1 MTAKNSISDKSLPQN
16 TILPAS
22 LAIYTLWC
30 FAVVQPILH
39 NISGESVPLLISHGL
54 NLVDILIFLFGL
66 AILVPGTI
74 LALTFIALFMHK
86 FIYLSCVTFF
96 MFLLT
101 NLFVLICIKSIG
113 MASWG
118 SVNWQI
124 QLFASIAISIFFL
137 ISYYRFPSIKKF
149 TSLLAISSLVF
160 IFNFIF
166 LSDLGYLFDEN
177 KQESSLQKSY
187 PPIIMVVLDAIPL
200 ASLLNEN
207 LEFDSTHFPNFTA
220 LAAKSNWYR
229 FLQGTYTNTTKA
241 IPVILTGN
249 LEVKEAPTHEL
260 YPNNILNHLGDYY
273 RIYSEE
279 QMTSLA
285 NANARAKQSKSSWN
299 IFLNDVKIVY
309 LHLFLPPQL
318 ALSLPQI
325 DDNWSHFD

>member
-1 MTAKNSISDKSLPQN
+1 MT
-16 TILPAS
+16 
-22 LAIYTLWC
+22 
-30 FAVVQPILH
+30 
-39 NISGESVPLLISHGL
+39 
-54 NLVDILIFLFGL
+54 
-66 AILVPGTI
+66 
-74 LALTFIALFMHK
+74 
-86 FIYLSCVTFF
+86 
-96 MFLLT
+96 
-101 NLFVLICIKSIG
+101 
-113 MASWG
+113 SWG
-118 SVNWQI
+118 PVNWQI
-124 QLFASIAISIFFL
+124 QLFASIAVSIFFL

-160 IFNFIF
+160 ILNFIF

-177 KQESSLQKSY
+177 KQKSSLQESY
-187 PPIIMVVLDAIPL
+187 PPIIMVVLDGLPL

-229 FLQGTYTNTTKA
+229 FLQGTYTNTTQA

-249 LEVKEAPTHEL
+249 LEVKKAPTHKL

-279 QMTSLA
+279 PATSLA
-285 NANARAKQSKSSWN
+285 NARTKQSKSSWN

-325 DDNWSHFD
+325 DDNWSHFDVVNQKNDFSNQGGRLFIKFIRNINKVTDNNFYFLHTVFPHSPFEITPSLKMFPPQYP